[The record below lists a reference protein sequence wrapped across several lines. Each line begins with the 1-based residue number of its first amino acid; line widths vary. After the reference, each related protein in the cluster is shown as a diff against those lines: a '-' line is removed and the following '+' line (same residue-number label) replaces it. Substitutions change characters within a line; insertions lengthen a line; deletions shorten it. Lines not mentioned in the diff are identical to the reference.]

1 MKGEWFLSGRK
12 LEIAVNILAEGLNY
26 LLFASLAHVLLTDF
40 TKQGSDCVLLV
51 LGGLFPVLCYLLRE
65 RCRKL
70 FWFLALHGAAV
81 VLAVLLVPGEL
92 TQRILFGI
100 GASFFAILSLT
111 RRLSG
116 GKAGMDA
123 MMPPVAAG
131 IFAGLHFLD
140 ARQGQGLLA
149 SLLLWLFCIYMA
161 GYLFYYYLKRFE
173 WYVDVN
179 NRTTEKIP
187 MGNLFFSTA
196 SLAGMFILIAF
207 FTAALGLSEE
217 FAEKV
222 QKLLSGLLVMLG
234 TFLYGLLPEEHG
246 GITLS
251 GGQEQAVDFEEMFG
265 PAKEPSI
272 LARLLD
278 ILIGVFAVAVLAFL
292 CFRLIMRVIAG
303 IREGFAR
310 RQQGRDQKEMDFWDQ
325 VETLKEDNKRKPK
338 RKILHQAR
346 EFFSPEEQIRKS
358 CRRLIE
364 KAELGEDAH
373 DLIKGETIREK
384 LTRLFPEKE
393 KEGKELASLYEK
405 ARYAADRC
413 SHQEA
418 KRARELS
425 QQLAP

>member
-1 MKGEWFLSGRK
+1 
-12 LEIAVNILAEGLNY
+12 
-26 LLFASLAHVLLTDF
+26 
-40 TKQGSDCVLLV
+40 
-51 LGGLFPVLCYLLRE
+51 
-65 RCRKL
+65 
-70 FWFLALHGAAV
+70 
-81 VLAVLLVPGEL
+81 
-92 TQRILFGI
+92 
-100 GASFFAILSLT
+100 
-111 RRLSG
+111 
-116 GKAGMDA
+116 MDA

-161 GYLFYYYLKRFE
+161 GYLFYYYLKRFD

-179 NRTTEKIP
+179 NRTTEKNP
-187 MGNLFFSTA
+187 MGKLIFSTA
-196 SLAGMFILIAF
+196 SQAGMFIIITFL
-207 FTAALGLSEE
+207 TAALGLSEE

-222 QKLLSGLLVMLG
+222 QKLLSCLLVMLG
-234 TFLYGLLPEEHG
+234 TLLYGLLPEEHG

-338 RKILHQAR
+338 RKILHQAK

>member
-65 RCRKL
+65 RCGKL
-70 FWFLALHGAAV
+70 FWFLVLHGAAV

-116 GKAGMDA
+116 GKVGMDA

-161 GYLFYYYLKRFE
+161 GYLFYYYLKRFD

-196 SLAGMFILIAF
+196 SQAGMFILITF

-234 TFLYGLLPEEHG
+234 TFLYGILPEEHG

-251 GGQEQAVDFEEMFG
+251 RGQEQAVDFEEMFG

-292 CFRLIMRVIAG
+292 CFRLIMRLIAG

-310 RQQGRDQKEMDFWDQ
+310 RQQGRDRKEMDFWDQ

-338 RKILHQAR
+338 RKILHQAK

-364 KAELGEDAH
+364 KAELGEAAH
-373 DLIKGETIREK
+373 DLIRGETIREK

>member
-65 RCRKL
+65 RCGKL
-70 FWFLALHGAAV
+70 FWFLVLHGAAV

-161 GYLFYYYLKRFE
+161 GYLFYYYLKRFD

-196 SLAGMFILIAF
+196 SQAGMFILITF

-234 TFLYGLLPEEHG
+234 TFLYGILPEEHG

-251 GGQEQAVDFEEMFG
+251 RGQEQAVDFEEMFG

-292 CFRLIMRVIAG
+292 CFRLIMRLIAG
-303 IREGFAR
+303 IREEFAR
-310 RQQGRDQKEMDFWDQ
+310 RQQGRDRKEMDFWDQ

-338 RKILHQAR
+338 RKILHQAK

-364 KAELGEDAH
+364 KAELGEAAH
-373 DLIKGETIREK
+373 DLIRGETIREK

>member
-65 RCRKL
+65 RCGKL
-70 FWFLALHGAAV
+70 FWFLVLHGAAV

-161 GYLFYYYLKRFE
+161 GYLFYYYLKRFD

-187 MGNLFFSTA
+187 MGNLFFSAA
-196 SLAGMFILIAF
+196 SLAGMFILITF

-234 TFLYGLLPEEHG
+234 TFLYGILPEEHG

-251 GGQEQAVDFEEMFG
+251 RGQEQAVDFEEMFG

-292 CFRLIMRVIAG
+292 CFRLIMRLIAG

-310 RQQGRDQKEMDFWDQ
+310 RQQGRDRKEMDFWDQ

-338 RKILHQAR
+338 RKILHQAK

-364 KAELGEDAH
+364 KAELGKAAH
-373 DLIKGETIREK
+373 DLIRGETIREK

>member
-70 FWFLALHGAAV
+70 FWFLVLHGAAV

-140 ARQGQGLLA
+140 ARQGQSLSA

-161 GYLFYYYLKRFE
+161 GYLFYYYLKRFD

-196 SLAGMFILIAF
+196 SLAGMFILITF

-217 FAEKV
+217 FAENV

-234 TFLYGLLPEEHG
+234 TFLYGILPEEHG

-251 GGQEQAVDFEEMFG
+251 RGQEQAVDFEEMFG

-292 CFRLIMRVIAG
+292 CFRLIMRLIAG

-310 RQQGRDQKEMDFWDQ
+310 REQGRDQKEMDFWDQ

-338 RKILHQAR
+338 RKILHQAKD
-346 EFFSPEEQIRKS
+346 FFSPEEQIRKS

-364 KAELGEDAH
+364 KAELGEAAH

>member
-70 FWFLALHGAAV
+70 FWFLVLHGAAV

-161 GYLFYYYLKRFE
+161 GYLFYYYLKRFD

-196 SLAGMFILIAF
+196 SQAGMFILITF

-234 TFLYGLLPEEHG
+234 TFLYGILPEEHG

-251 GGQEQAVDFEEMFG
+251 RGQEQAVDFEEMFG

-292 CFRLIMRVIAG
+292 CFRLIMRLIAG

-310 RQQGRDQKEMDFWDQ
+310 RQQGRDRKEMDFWDQ
-325 VETLKEDNKRKPK
+325 VETLKEDPASGKGV
-338 RKILHQAR
+338 
-346 EFFSPEEQIRKS
+346 FFTGGADQK
-358 CRRLIE
+358 
-364 KAELGEDAH
+364 
-373 DLIKGETIREK
+373 K
-384 LTRLFPEKE
+384 LPQ
-393 KEGKELASLYEK
+393 
-405 ARYAADRC
+405 ADRKGGAWGSC
-413 SHQEA
+413 S
-418 KRARELS
+418 
-425 QQLAP
+425 

>member
-70 FWFLALHGAAV
+70 FWFLVLHGAAV
-81 VLAVLLVPGEL
+81 VLAVLLVPGVL

-161 GYLFYYYLKRFE
+161 GYLFYYYLKRFD

-196 SLAGMFILIAF
+196 SQAGMFILIAF
-207 FTAALGLSEE
+207 FAAALGLSEE

-234 TFLYGLLPEEHG
+234 TFLYGILPEEHG

-251 GGQEQAVDFEEMFG
+251 RGQEQAVDFEEMFG

-338 RKILHQAR
+338 RKILHQAK

-364 KAELGEDAH
+364 KAELGEAAH
-373 DLIKGETIREK
+373 DLIRGETIREK

>member
-1 MKGEWFLSGRK
+1 
-12 LEIAVNILAEGLNY
+12 
-26 LLFASLAHVLLTDF
+26 
-40 TKQGSDCVLLV
+40 
-51 LGGLFPVLCYLLRE
+51 
-65 RCRKL
+65 
-70 FWFLALHGAAV
+70 
-81 VLAVLLVPGEL
+81 
-92 TQRILFGI
+92 
-100 GASFFAILSLT
+100 
-111 RRLSG
+111 
-116 GKAGMDA
+116 
-123 MMPPVAAG
+123 
-131 IFAGLHFLD
+131 
-140 ARQGQGLLA
+140 
-149 SLLLWLFCIYMA
+149 MA
-161 GYLFYYYLKRFE
+161 GYLFYYYLKRFD

-196 SLAGMFILIAF
+196 SLAGMFIIITF

-234 TFLYGLLPEEHG
+234 TLLYGLLPEEHG

-338 RKILHQAR
+338 RKILHQAK

-425 QQLAP
+425 QQLAL

>member
-70 FWFLALHGAAV
+70 FWFLVLHGAAI

-140 ARQGQGLLA
+140 ARQGQSLSA

-161 GYLFYYYLKRFE
+161 GYLFYYYLKRFD

-187 MGNLFFSTA
+187 MGNLIFSTA
-196 SLAGMFILIAF
+196 SLAGMFILITF

-234 TFLYGLLPEEHG
+234 TFLYGILPEEHG

-251 GGQEQAVDFEEMFG
+251 RGQEQAVDFEEMFG

-292 CFRLIMRVIAG
+292 CFRLIMRLIAG

-310 RQQGRDQKEMDFWDQ
+310 REQGRDQKQMDFWDQ

-338 RKILHQAR
+338 RKILHQAK

-364 KAELGEDAH
+364 KAELGEAAH

>member
-65 RCRKL
+65 RCGKL
-70 FWFLALHGAAV
+70 FWFLVLHGAAV

-161 GYLFYYYLKRFE
+161 GYLFYYYLKRFD

-234 TFLYGLLPEEHG
+234 TFLYGILPEEHG

-251 GGQEQAVDFEEMFG
+251 RGQEQAVDFEEMFG

-292 CFRLIMRVIAG
+292 CFRLIMRLIAG

-310 RQQGRDQKEMDFWDQ
+310 REQGRDQKEMDFWDQ

-338 RKILHQAR
+338 RKILHQAK

-364 KAELGEDAH
+364 KAELGKDAH
-373 DLIKGETIREK
+373 DLIRGETIREK

-413 SHQEA
+413 SHHEA

>member
-1 MKGEWFLSGRK
+1 M
-12 LEIAVNILAEGLNY
+12 
-26 LLFASLAHVLLTDF
+26 
-40 TKQGSDCVLLV
+40 
-51 LGGLFPVLCYLLRE
+51 
-65 RCRKL
+65 
-70 FWFLALHGAAV
+70 
-81 VLAVLLVPGEL
+81 
-92 TQRILFGI
+92 
-100 GASFFAILSLT
+100 
-111 RRLSG
+111 
-116 GKAGMDA
+116 
-123 MMPPVAAG
+123 
-131 IFAGLHFLD
+131 
-140 ARQGQGLLA
+140 
-149 SLLLWLFCIYMA
+149 
-161 GYLFYYYLKRFE
+161 
-173 WYVDVN
+173 
-179 NRTTEKIP
+179 
-187 MGNLFFSTA
+187 
-196 SLAGMFILIAF
+196 
-207 FTAALGLSEE
+207 
-217 FAEKV
+217 
-222 QKLLSGLLVMLG
+222 
-234 TFLYGLLPEEHG
+234 
-246 GITLS
+246 
-251 GGQEQAVDFEEMFG
+251 
-265 PAKEPSI
+265 
-272 LARLLD
+272 
-278 ILIGVFAVAVLAFL
+278 AVLAFL

-338 RKILHQAR
+338 RKILHQAK

>member
-65 RCRKL
+65 RCGKL
-70 FWFLALHGAAV
+70 FWFLVLHGAAV

-161 GYLFYYYLKRFE
+161 GYLFYYYLKRFD

-187 MGNLFFSTA
+187 MGNLFFSAA
-196 SLAGMFILIAF
+196 SLAGMFILITF

-234 TFLYGLLPEEHG
+234 TFLYGILPEEHG

-251 GGQEQAVDFEEMFG
+251 RGQEQAVDFEEMFG

-292 CFRLIMRVIAG
+292 CFRLIMRLIAG

-310 RQQGRDQKEMDFWDQ
+310 REQGRDQKEMDFWDQ

-338 RKILHQAR
+338 RKILHQAK

-364 KAELGEDAH
+364 KAELGKAAH
-373 DLIKGETIREK
+373 DLIRGETIREK

>member
-65 RCRKL
+65 RCGKL
-70 FWFLALHGAAV
+70 FWFLVLHGAAV
-81 VLAVLLVPGEL
+81 VLAVLLAPGEL

-161 GYLFYYYLKRFE
+161 GYLFYYYLKRFD

-196 SLAGMFILIAF
+196 SLTGMFILITF

-234 TFLYGLLPEEHG
+234 TFLYGILPEEHG

-251 GGQEQAVDFEEMFG
+251 RGQEQAVDFEEMFG

-310 RQQGRDQKEMDFWDQ
+310 REQGRDRKEMDFWDQ
-325 VETLKEDNKRKPK
+325 VETLKEDNKRKTK
-338 RKILHQAR
+338 RKILHQAK

-364 KAELGEDAH
+364 KAELGEAAH